1 MSLIRWQSEGPELGG
16 LQRRMND
23 LFESFFRDGDRMAER
38 IGDWTPALDMTETP
52 ETLVVEAEVPG
63 IDPAQ
68 VEISVVGDT
77 LTLKGEKQ
85 EERERKSD
93 AYRWTE
99 RRFGSFYRAM
109 TLPVPVRADDVTA
122 AAKDGVLTITLPKS
136 EAAKARKIDVKA
148 S

>member
-1 MSLIRWQSEGPELGG
+1 MSLIRWRSEGPELGG
-16 LQRRMND
+16 LQHRMND
-23 LFESFFRDGDRMAER
+23 LFESFFREGGSMAER
-38 IGDWTPALDMTETP
+38 AGDWAPALDMKETP
-52 ETLVVEAEVPG
+52 ETLVVEVDVPG

-68 VEISVVGDT
+68 VEVSVVGDT
-77 LTLKGEKQ
+77 LTLKGHKQ

-93 AYRWTE
+93 ACRWTE

-136 EAAKARKIDVKA
+136 VAAQPRKVDVKA